1 MVGLSLDAGGRY
13 AGQLGIAALVGIAW
27 PPVTAVA
34 RSMWAQL
41 LGPDQAQRVFGL
53 EATAQELIYVAGP
66 ALVAL
71 LAGTVGPRSAV
82 ITTGGIGLVG
92 GVAFVSA
99 KPFGSFEPKQRPR
112 RHRVLRGTGLL
123 GYAATGICLT
133 VCLAMTEI
141 ATVAFVGGKQASA
154 SSGLVLA
161 TWSVGSLVGGLRFG
175 SPAGAVT
182 DRGLALTIT
191 VMGVVLGLASLS
203 PDPVVLAVV
212 LAGSGLAIAP
222 SLARLY
228 TRIGRIAPEGSTTEA
243 FGWLGTAFLL
253 GTAAGSSLGGITVD
267 GLGARPALAISGL
280 VAVCG
285 AVLVGL
291 KARRRQ
297 PEVDR

>member
-1 MVGLSLDAGGRY
+1 
-13 AGQLGIAALVGIAW
+13 
-27 PPVTAVA
+27 
-34 RSMWAQL
+34 
-41 LGPDQAQRVFGL
+41 
-53 EATAQELIYVAGP
+53 
-66 ALVAL
+66 
-71 LAGTVGPRSAV
+71 
-82 ITTGGIGLVG
+82 
-92 GVAFVSA
+92 
-99 KPFGSFEPKQRPR
+99 
-112 RHRVLRGTGLL
+112 
-123 GYAATGICLT
+123 
-133 VCLAMTEI
+133 
-141 ATVAFVGGKQASA
+141 
-154 SSGLVLA
+154 
-161 TWSVGSLVGGLRFG
+161 LVGGLRFG

-191 VMGVVLGLASLS
+191 VMGVILGLASLS

-285 AVLVGL
+285 AVFVGL